1 MIIIIRIHSD
11 YEPVTVTTGAWCVN
25 QLAGIYIFIIII
37 IIIIY
42 TLVAVGIH
50 HLDLV
55 RGGRDLS
62 AGGNCRMVM
71 NCKIFLNNKN
81 KLVKKYS
88 EKSSKMY
95 TNFKISTC
103 IK

>member
-25 QLAGIYIFIIII
+25 QLAGNIFNIII

-81 KLVKKYS
+81 KLVKKSS
-88 EKSSKMY
+88 EKSSKMC

-103 IK
+103 RK

>member
-1 MIIIIRIHSD
+1 M
-11 YEPVTVTTGAWCVN
+11 TVTTGAWCVN

-62 AGGNCRMVM
+62 AGGNWRMVM

-81 KLVKKYS
+81 KLVKKSS

-103 IK
+103 RK